1 MTTRLPSGS
10 EQWRLAP
17 DWPGQRCGAKT
28 RSGTPC
34 KNPIV
39 TGRKRC
45 RMHGGAAGSG
55 APTGKRHGNYRHGRF
70 SKEYLAA
77 ARRGREQLRLVARLG
92 EILGMFD

>member
-1 MTTRLPSGS
+1 MTTRFVAGS
-10 EQWRLAP
+10 EAWRLGP
-17 DWPGQRCGAKT
+17 GWPGQRCGAKT

-55 APTGKRHGNYRHGRF
+55 APTGKRHGRYVHGRY

-77 ARRGREQLRLVARLG
+77 ARRGREQLRLVAMLG
-92 EILGMFD
+92 KALRMFD